1 MKHLLSGLIVLGL
14 SAAAT
19 AAAAETWHPYSRS
32 TGSVFMAD
40 VDSIVVTGEISAVQV
55 ATVART
61 GDAGDYSHTVETFEF
76 KCGERSTWRTA
87 GMVEYGPDGA
97 ELGRYPE
104 EGAEWE
110 DVRPNTSPDYLEQIV
125 CDGSR
130 AQPPIWPTVR
140 AFVDA
145 GRT

>member
-1 MKHLLSGLIVLGL
+1 MKYLASGLIILALG
-14 SAAAT
+14 AT
-19 AAAAETWHPYSRS
+19 QAAAETWHPYSRS

-40 VDSIVVTGEISAVQV
+40 VDSIVVNGEISSVLV

-76 KCGERSTWRTA
+76 QCASDSKWRTA

-97 ELGRYPE
+97 EMGRYPE
-104 EGAEWE
+104 EGSDWQSIRA
-110 DVRPNTSPDYLEQIV
+110 NTSPDYLEQIV
-125 CDGSR
+125 CDGAR
-130 AQPPIWPTVR
+130 AQPPIWPTIR